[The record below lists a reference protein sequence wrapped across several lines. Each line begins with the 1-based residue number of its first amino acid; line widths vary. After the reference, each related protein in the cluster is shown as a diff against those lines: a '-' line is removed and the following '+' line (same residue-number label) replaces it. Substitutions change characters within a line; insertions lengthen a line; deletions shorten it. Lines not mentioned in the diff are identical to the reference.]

1 MHGPENDQSPDP
13 PPRGWIWLLAGTG
26 EGPELAAELLRL
38 GWGVRVSVVSEA
50 ATRAYPPHP
59 WLPVVAGALA
69 GVEAIAAELRR
80 PSMTGATRPHRYAAV
95 IDATHPF
102 AVRISA
108 DLDLACRRAGQRL
121 LRLLRDV
128 SSSGAALPLRSLSE
142 LSSHTLANER
152 LLLAIGA
159 RRLGEAVALSPGAV
173 HHARLLPTAAALQQA
188 IAAGIPAERLACV
201 RPSRSG
207 WIEAALLSHWGIT
220 TVLARQGGGFSEA
233 VWQRLAAE
241 RSLKLLLLQR
251 PRPLS
256 PTWGEALS
264 LADLLARL
272 AAWPASPPRQ
282 PEPPDG

>member
-1 MHGPENDQSPDP
+1 
-13 PPRGWIWLLAGTG
+13 
-26 EGPELAAELLRL
+26 
-38 GWGVRVSVVSEA
+38 
-50 ATRAYPPHP
+50 
-59 WLPVVAGALA
+59 
-69 GVEAIAAELRR
+69 
-80 PSMTGATRPHRYAAV
+80 V

-108 DLDLACRRAGQRL
+108 DLELACRGQKQRL
-121 LRLLRDV
+121 LRLQRDV
-128 SSSGAALPLRSLSE
+128 TGGGAALPLQSLSE
-142 LSSHTLANER
+142 LSRHALANER

-159 RRLGEAVALSPGAV
+159 RRLAEAVALSPGAV

-207 WIEAALLSHWGIT
+207 WIEAGLLSHWGIT

-241 RSLKLLLLQR
+241 RSLRLLLLQR

-256 PTWGEALS
+256 PAWGEALP

-272 AAWPASPPRQ
+272 AAWPTSPPPL